1 MKKSVLDAY
10 FPVAVSE
17 IESFKPGTLVRF
29 SARSPVV
36 ELGMGSIITH
46 TLSLKKGVN
55 LVVAYPLE
63 SREKTEALIH
73 KLFTQKEADKLKE
86 ISKSLAEAKD
96 WEGFAAAYY
105 GMILDASPERMLV
118 EGHYWLP
125 QAALN
130 LLEKKVHKPDKVTVR
145 KVSVAH
151 VKDLELRIEE
161 LSKLFSKARIPEE

>member
-1 MKKSVLDAY
+1 MKKPVLDAY

-46 TLSLKKGVN
+46 TLSLKKGIS

-73 KLFTQKEADKLKE
+73 KLFTQKEAAKLKE
-86 ISKSLAEAKD
+86 ISKSLAELKD

-130 LLEKKVHKPDKVTVR
+130 LLEKKSHKQKVTVR

-151 VKDLELRIEE
+151 VKDLEHRIEE